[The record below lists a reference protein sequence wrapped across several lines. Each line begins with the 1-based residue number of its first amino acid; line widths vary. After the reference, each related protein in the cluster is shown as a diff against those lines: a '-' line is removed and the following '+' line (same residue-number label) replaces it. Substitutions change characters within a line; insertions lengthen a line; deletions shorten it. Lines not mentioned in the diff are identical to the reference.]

1 MPDRV
6 KIRGEFDKW
15 REKLNFSAKTMAGN
29 EFDGHLNE
37 VREQVDLR
45 VLNLDHLAQ
54 YTANDAGL
62 ESELL
67 GLFKD
72 QAVLQ
77 FENIQSADCKD
88 DWEMAVHTLKGSARG
103 IGAGQV
109 AVLSVDLEIVG
120 FAGTATE
127 KQAATNKLKQAVA
140 VCVAAIETL
149 I

>member
-15 REKLNFSAKTMAGN
+15 REKLNVSAKTMAGN

-77 FENIQSADCKD
+77 FE
-88 DWEMAVHTLKGSARG
+88 
-103 IGAGQV
+103 IGRAH
-109 AVLSVDLEIVG
+109 A
-120 FAGTATE
+120 
-127 KQAATNKLKQAVA
+127 
-140 VCVAAIETL
+140 
-149 I
+149 

>member
-1 MPDRV
+1 M
-6 KIRGEFDKW
+6 
-15 REKLNFSAKTMAGN
+15 NFSAKTMAMN
-29 EFDGHLNE
+29 EFDAHLDE
-37 VREQVDLR
+37 VRQQVDPQ

-62 ESELL
+62 ECELL

-77 FENIQSADCKD
+77 FENIQSADCRD
-88 DWEMAVHTLKGSARG
+88 DWEMAVHTLKGSARS
-103 IGAGQV
+103 IGAEQV
-109 AVLSVDLEIVG
+109 ATLATGLENVG
-120 FAGTATE
+120 FAGVTDEKQTAT
-127 KQAATNKLKQAVA
+127 KKLKQAVA